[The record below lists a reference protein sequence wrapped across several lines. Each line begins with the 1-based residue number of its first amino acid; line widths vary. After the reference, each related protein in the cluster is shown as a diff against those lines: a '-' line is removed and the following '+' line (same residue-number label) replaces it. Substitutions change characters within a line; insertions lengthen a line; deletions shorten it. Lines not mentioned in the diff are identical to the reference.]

1 MSGGTY
7 SADLLGGGFEQMSLP
22 LKDDYEGR
30 VIATLVRRK
39 PERQSTKA
47 ILYIHGF
54 NDYFFQ
60 TELAK
65 KFNDKGFNFYAL
77 DLRKYGRSF
86 LSHQKLNNV
95 RSLDEY
101 DEELNLSLQILKTEH
116 NAQVILMGHS
126 TGGLIVTNY
135 AGKNLNSNFFHGVI
149 CNSPFYEFN
158 LSTFERKI
166 GVPLLSAL
174 STYFPNKKMSA
185 GLSEL
190 YGYSLH
196 KANYGEWD
204 YVLAWKPHAIKDVNL
219 SFIDAIHKGHKN
231 IQNNLKIDVP
241 LLVMYSSQSVFD
253 KKWSDK
259 FMEADAVLNV
269 EHIQH
274 YANKIIG
281 NVTTCEIENGMHDLI
296 LSKKP
301 VRAQVYKMM
310 FEWIDKTFALQ

>member
-1 MSGGTY
+1 MNAGTY
-7 SADLLGGGFEQMSLP
+7 SADLLGEGFEHMCLP

-30 VIATLVRRK
+30 VIATLVRKK

-86 LSHQKLNNV
+86 LEHQKLNNV
-95 RSLDEY
+95 RSLEEY
-101 DEELNLSLQILKTEH
+101 DEEIHMSLQILKREH

-135 AGKNLNSNFFHGVI
+135 AGRNLNSNFFHGVI

-158 LSTFERKI
+158 LNAFERKI
-166 GVPLLSAL
+166 GIPLLSAL
-174 STYFPNKKMSA
+174 STYFPNKKISA

-196 KANYGEWD
+196 KDNFGEWN
-204 YVLAWKPHAIKDVNL
+204 YVLAWKPHTIKDVNL

-241 LLVMYSSQSVFD
+241 LLVMYSSQSAFD

-259 FMEADAVLNV
+259 FLEADAVLNV
-269 EHIQH
+269 KHIKH
-274 YANKIIG
+274 YAHKIDG
-281 NVTTCEIENGMHDLI
+281 NVTTCEIKNGMHDLI
-296 LSKKP
+296 LSKKS
-301 VRAQVYKMM
+301 VRAQVYKTM
-310 FEWIDKTFALQ
+310 FEWIDKHFALQ